1 MTQSTPE
8 KEWLPFHRTAILR
21 KHLLMC
27 IPASSGTPSG
37 LVTAC
42 TSWPGYAVDNH
53 FNPAP
58 QRCLRHGDR
67 RGTTP

>member
-1 MTQSTPE
+1 MKSAGGHFSLHDRDLKAIDVIPPMTQSTPE
-8 KEWLPFHRTAILR
+8 KEWLPFHRAAILR

-42 TSWPGYAVDNH
+42 TSWPG
-53 FNPAP
+53 
-58 QRCLRHGDR
+58 
-67 RGTTP
+67 

>member
-37 LVTAC
+37 LVYCVHVLAGVC
-42 TSWPGYAVDNH
+42 SG
-53 FNPAP
+53 
-58 QRCLRHGDR
+58 
-67 RGTTP
+67 